1 MTSASHSLPPDL
13 NEPGWLDDPR
23 EIDSFTRW
31 QGGSAAPG
39 RIAQSSLRIAGMHC
53 AQCAD
58 TITQALQQV
67 PGVIDAQVSAASQC
81 ATVRWNPAFT
91 RPSALVAAVR
101 ASGYDATPDTA
112 ASARLERRKESRAA
126 LWRLFVAAFCAM
138 QIMMLATPSY
148 VSAPGE
154 LLADQKHLLDWGS
167 WLLTL
172 PVMWFSAAPF
182 FRGAWRA
189 VVQRRMGMDVPV
201 ALGIATAFVAS
212 SGAALDAG
220 GLFGSD
226 VYFDSLAMFISFLL
240 GGRYLEMRA
249 RHRAESALED
259 ATARLPQTVMR
270 LKADGTVEVVSA
282 RQLAVG
288 DLVRIP
294 VGQTFAADGTITD
307 GHTQADESLLTGESR
322 PVDKAC
328 GDAVVAGSINL
339 GAPVAMRV
347 DRVGA
352 DTRYEAIVALMR
364 AARAQRPA
372 MFASADRWAGAFLW
386 TVLVLA
392 AAAGGAWSLIDP
404 SRAVWVVVAVL
415 VVTCP
420 CALSLA
426 APSALLAAAGAM
438 GRQGVLLRRL
448 DAIEGLAQVQTLF
461 IDKTGTLTQTR
472 LHCVAVKRL
481 AANDAAGTEEL
492 ERIAA
497 SLAAWSHHPLATA
510 VREAFSAAN
519 FVWTDVRELPGI
531 GLEAVDA
538 LGRRWRLGRVEHG
551 DSANAAPADGRDS
564 ARAGGGSTWLSRD
577 GLPLA
582 RFDVDE
588 VLRDDAAAAVKA
600 LQDDGISVQLLS
612 GDDAHRAERMAAS
625 LGITAVHG
633 DMTPAGKLAQ
643 VRAAQ
648 QRGEIVAMI
657 GDGIN
662 DAPVLA
668 QADVSLAMGE
678 GAAVARTQADGVL
691 VSNRLQDVVRARA
704 LSKKALRIVRQNL
717 GWAAAY
723 NACCVPL
730 ALIGWLPPWAAG
742 LGMAASSLVVVGNSL
757 RLAR

>member
-1 MTSASHSLPPDL
+1 MSTTAGCSTPPGL
-13 NEPGWLDDPR
+13 QERAWLDDPR

-31 QGGSAAPG
+31 QVGASTA
-39 RIAQSSLRIAGMHC
+39 RIAQSSLRIGGMHC

-58 TITQALQQV
+58 TITLALKQV

-81 ATVRWNPAFT
+81 ATVRWDPSLT
-91 RPSALVAAVR
+91 KPSALAAAIE
-101 ASGYDATPDTA
+101 ASGYEASPDTA
-112 ASARLERRKESRAA
+112 AFARIDRRRESRAA
-126 LWRLFVAAFCAM
+126 LWRLFVAGFCAM

-154 LLADQKHLLDWGS
+154 LAADQKRLFDWGS

-172 PVMWFSAAPF
+172 PVLWFSAAPF

-189 VVQRRMGMDVPV
+189 IVQRRIGMDVPV

-212 SGAALDAG
+212 SGAALDPG
-220 GLFGSD
+220 GMFGSD
-226 VYFDSLAMFISFLL
+226 VYFDSLTMFISFLL

-249 RHRAESALED
+249 RHRAEAALED

-270 LKADGTVEVVSA
+270 LKADGMVEVISA
-282 RQLAVG
+282 ARLAVG

-294 VGQTFAADGTITD
+294 VGQAFAADATITE
-307 GHTQADESLLTGESR
+307 GRTQADESLLTGESR
-322 PVDKAC
+322 PVAKSV

-339 GAPVAMRV
+339 VAPVVTRV

-372 MFASADRWAGAFLW
+372 LFASADRWAGVFLW

-392 AAAGGAWSLIDP
+392 AVAGGVWSFIDP
-404 SRAVWVVVAVL
+404 SRAVWVVVSVL

-438 GRQGVLLRRL
+438 GRRGVLLRRL
-448 DAIEGLAQVQTLF
+448 DAIEGLARVQTLF
-461 IDKTGTLTQTR
+461 IDKTGTLTQSR

-481 AANDAAGTEEL
+481 AAGEQDSTETLQGVAA
-492 ERIAA
+492 A
-497 SLAAWSHHPLATA
+497 LAAWSNHPLSVA
-510 VREAFSAAN
+510 VREAFPAAN
-519 FVWTDVRELPGI
+519 MAWTDVREQAGV
-531 GLEAVDA
+531 GVEARDA
-538 LGRRWRLGRVEHG
+538 CGRRWRLGRAES
-551 DSANAAPADGRDS
+551 DATTDAPTAEDAA
-564 ARAGGGSTWLSRD
+564 TWLSRD

-588 VLRDDAAAAVKA
+588 VLRDDASAAIQA
-600 LQDDGISVQLLS
+600 LQADGIQVHLLS
-612 GDDAHRAERMAAS
+612 GDDAVRARRMAAA
-625 LGITAVHG
+625 LGIAAVHG
-633 DMTPAGKLAQ
+633 GMTPDAKLAQ
-643 VRAAQ
+643 VKAAQ
-648 QRGEIVAMI
+648 RRGEVVAMI

-662 DAPVLA
+662 DGPVLA

-691 VSNRLQDVVRARA
+691 VSNRLQDVVKARA
-704 LSKKALRIVRQNL
+704 LSKTALRIVRQNL
-717 GWAAAY
+717 ASGTQQ
-723 NACCVPL
+723 
-730 ALIGWLPPWAAG
+730 AL
-742 LGMAASSLVVVGNSL
+742 
-757 RLAR
+757 